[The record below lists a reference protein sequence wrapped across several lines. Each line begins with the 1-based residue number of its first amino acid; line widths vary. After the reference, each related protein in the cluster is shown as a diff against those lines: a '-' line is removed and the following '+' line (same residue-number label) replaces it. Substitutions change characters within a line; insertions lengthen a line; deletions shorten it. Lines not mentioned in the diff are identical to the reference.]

1 MKKIVVIEDDK
12 TLRRALAGLLEE
24 NGYQVFCVEDFLHAE
39 EGIKEAEPD
48 LVLLD
53 IILPGTNGQ
62 EILRN
67 LRKTSDLP
75 VIMLTSKT
83 GETDEILSMSYGA
96 DDYMTKPYNPALLL
110 LKIEALF
117 RRIQPQ
123 REKEELEYAGMRL
136 NLLRSTLAYEERAVI
151 LSKNEMSVLHYLMKH
166 QGNIVSRDELMDYLW
181 DCNAFVD
188 DNTLTVNINRLRK
201 RMEEVGISGR
211 DRNQERA
218 GIYTDMNFKNYIKD
232 HWFVLGIQLGTMA
245 VLQGV
250 CLLFCTPF
258 ALQVFLFWA
267 QCLSGAGILFCD
279 YKRKQ
284 RFYTQMKNQ
293 QKNLKEK
300 YLLMEMLEE
309 PEFLEGQIFCQTMR
323 EMQKSMND
331 EIFGQI
337 RRNNAFKRYVETW
350 VHEVKLPIS
359 SIRLMLHEYRGESGR
374 ALKEQI
380 SRIESH
386 VEQVLYYLRSEVP
399 EKDYL
404 IQKYSLKELT
414 DRTIAE
420 HKDSL
425 ILNHIKVIQNTQEA
439 VVCTDGKWLQF
450 MLGQILSNAVKYKK
464 EKEACIEFWSEQGE
478 HWVKLH
484 VRDNGLGIPRQD
496 LPKVFEKSFTGEN
509 GRKGQASTGMGL
521 YLCKTLCE
529 RLGHSL
535 ELESEEGVYTELILT
550 FMENSFIELL

>member
-1 MKKIVVIEDDK
+1 MKKIVVIEDNK

-201 RMEEVGISGR
+201 RMEEVGI
-211 DRNQERA
+211 
-218 GIYTDMNFKNYIKD
+218 
-232 HWFVLGIQLGTMA
+232 
-245 VLQGV
+245 
-250 CLLFCTPF
+250 
-258 ALQVFLFWA
+258 
-267 QCLSGAGILFCD
+267 
-279 YKRKQ
+279 
-284 RFYTQMKNQ
+284 
-293 QKNLKEK
+293 
-300 YLLMEMLEE
+300 
-309 PEFLEGQIFCQTMR
+309 
-323 EMQKSMND
+323 
-331 EIFGQI
+331 FG
-337 RRNNAFKRYVETW
+337 
-350 VHEVKLPIS
+350 
-359 SIRLMLHEYRGESGR
+359 
-374 ALKEQI
+374 
-380 SRIESH
+380 RIETRRG
-386 VEQVLYYLRSEVP
+386 QGYI
-399 EKDYL
+399 L
-404 IQKYSLKELT
+404 I
-414 DRTIAE
+414 
-420 HKDSL
+420 
-425 ILNHIKVIQNTQEA
+425 
-439 VVCTDGKWLQF
+439 
-450 MLGQILSNAVKYKK
+450 
-464 EKEACIEFWSEQGE
+464 
-478 HWVKLH
+478 
-484 VRDNGLGIPRQD
+484 
-496 LPKVFEKSFTGEN
+496 
-509 GRKGQASTGMGL
+509 
-521 YLCKTLCE
+521 
-529 RLGHSL
+529 
-535 ELESEEGVYTELILT
+535 
-550 FMENSFIELL
+550 

>member
-67 LRKTSDLP
+67 LRKTSDLL

-201 RMEEVGISGR
+201 RMEEVGI
-211 DRNQERA
+211 
-218 GIYTDMNFKNYIKD
+218 
-232 HWFVLGIQLGTMA
+232 
-245 VLQGV
+245 
-250 CLLFCTPF
+250 
-258 ALQVFLFWA
+258 
-267 QCLSGAGILFCD
+267 
-279 YKRKQ
+279 
-284 RFYTQMKNQ
+284 
-293 QKNLKEK
+293 
-300 YLLMEMLEE
+300 
-309 PEFLEGQIFCQTMR
+309 
-323 EMQKSMND
+323 
-331 EIFGQI
+331 FG
-337 RRNNAFKRYVETW
+337 
-350 VHEVKLPIS
+350 
-359 SIRLMLHEYRGESGR
+359 
-374 ALKEQI
+374 
-380 SRIESH
+380 RIETRRG
-386 VEQVLYYLRSEVP
+386 QGYI
-399 EKDYL
+399 L
-404 IQKYSLKELT
+404 I
-414 DRTIAE
+414 
-420 HKDSL
+420 
-425 ILNHIKVIQNTQEA
+425 
-439 VVCTDGKWLQF
+439 
-450 MLGQILSNAVKYKK
+450 
-464 EKEACIEFWSEQGE
+464 
-478 HWVKLH
+478 
-484 VRDNGLGIPRQD
+484 
-496 LPKVFEKSFTGEN
+496 
-509 GRKGQASTGMGL
+509 
-521 YLCKTLCE
+521 
-529 RLGHSL
+529 
-535 ELESEEGVYTELILT
+535 
-550 FMENSFIELL
+550 

>member
-67 LRKTSDLP
+67 LRKTLDLP

-211 DRNQERA
+211 IETRRGQ
-218 GIYTDMNFKNYIKD
+218 GYI
-232 HWFVLGIQLGTMA
+232 
-245 VLQGV
+245 
-250 CLLFCTPF
+250 
-258 ALQVFLFWA
+258 
-267 QCLSGAGILFCD
+267 
-279 YKRKQ
+279 
-284 RFYTQMKNQ
+284 
-293 QKNLKEK
+293 
-300 YLLMEMLEE
+300 
-309 PEFLEGQIFCQTMR
+309 
-323 EMQKSMND
+323 
-331 EIFGQI
+331 
-337 RRNNAFKRYVETW
+337 
-350 VHEVKLPIS
+350 
-359 SIRLMLHEYRGESGR
+359 
-374 ALKEQI
+374 
-380 SRIESH
+380 
-386 VEQVLYYLRSEVP
+386 
-399 EKDYL
+399 L
-404 IQKYSLKELT
+404 I
-414 DRTIAE
+414 
-420 HKDSL
+420 
-425 ILNHIKVIQNTQEA
+425 
-439 VVCTDGKWLQF
+439 
-450 MLGQILSNAVKYKK
+450 
-464 EKEACIEFWSEQGE
+464 
-478 HWVKLH
+478 
-484 VRDNGLGIPRQD
+484 
-496 LPKVFEKSFTGEN
+496 
-509 GRKGQASTGMGL
+509 
-521 YLCKTLCE
+521 
-529 RLGHSL
+529 
-535 ELESEEGVYTELILT
+535 
-550 FMENSFIELL
+550 